1 MAASRYH
8 CALTKQIRKGNA
20 MKRIMTG
27 IALVIMSL
35 SFAHAADDPMAWRY
49 GNTLVIK
56 GPDGK
61 EIIRLYYDQGG
72 ALSTKMTDGKTSK
85 GTWKLEGD
93 KICVTQTEPAPD
105 PSMPTPQCQPFS
117 GAHKVGDTWEVTRA
131 DGVKL
136 TATLQQGR
144 P

>member
-1 MAASRYH
+1 
-8 CALTKQIRKGNA
+8 

-27 IALVIMSL
+27 IAVALMSL
-35 SFAHAADDPMAWRY
+35 SFAHAADDPMASRY

-61 EIIRLYYDQGG
+61 EVIRLYYDQGG
-72 ALSTKMTDGKTSK
+72 GFSAKAADGKTAK
-85 GTWKLEGD
+85 GTWKMDGD

-105 PSMPTPQCQPFS
+105 ASMPNPSCQPFT

-131 DGVKL
+131 DGTKL

>member
-1 MAASRYH
+1 
-8 CALTKQIRKGNA
+8 

-27 IALVIMSL
+27 IALAMMSL
-35 SFAHAADDPMAWRY
+35 SFAQAADDPMASRY

-61 EIIRLYYDQGG
+61 EVIRLYYDAGG
-72 ALSTKMTDGKTSK
+72 AMSTKMPDGKTSK
-85 GTWKLEGD
+85 GTWKMEGD
-93 KICVTQTEPAPD
+93 KICVTQTEPAPAAD
-105 PSMPTPQCQPFS
+105 MTSPQCTPFS
-117 GAHKVGDTWEVTRA
+117 GAHKVGDTWEVPRP
-131 DGVKL
+131 DGTKV

>member
-1 MAASRYH
+1 M
-8 CALTKQIRKGNA
+8 
-20 MKRIMTG
+20 MKRILAG
-27 IALVIMSL
+27 IAFAAV
-35 SFAHAADDPMAWRY
+35 SFAAAHAADDPMATRY

-72 ALSTKMTDGKTSK
+72 GLSTKMPDGKTTK
-85 GTWKLEGD
+85 GTWKMDGD
-93 KICVTQTEPAPD
+93 KICVTQTD
-105 PSMPTPQCQPFS
+105 PPPPPEMPSPQCTPFT
-117 GAHKVGDTWEVTRA
+117 GAHKVGDTWEVTRQ